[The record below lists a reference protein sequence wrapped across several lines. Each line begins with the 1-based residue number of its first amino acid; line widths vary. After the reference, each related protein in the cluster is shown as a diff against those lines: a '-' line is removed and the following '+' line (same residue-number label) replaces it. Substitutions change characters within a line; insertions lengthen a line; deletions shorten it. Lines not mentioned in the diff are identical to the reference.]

1 MNYLRV
7 NKTDLFKT
15 LNIIN
20 ERISKIYNNCG
31 YEFDDETY
39 FELSKLRE
47 ERMYIEQF
55 INQIYAVKSKGNVV
69 FDLDFVN
76 EIIDTHLNTEE
87 KFVGSSKQNYDNME
101 KVFEERNENYQ
112 KILLRRIEKILE
124 YVKTSGDDPNV
135 ILINYI
141 RNLARPSQVI
151 DDNYSF
157 LERKYF
163 NTTEEK

>member
-31 YEFDDETY
+31 YEFDYKTY

-76 EIIDTHLNTEE
+76 EIIDTHLNTEQN
-87 KFVGSSKQNYDNME
+87 FVGSDKQNYDNME

-163 NTTEEK
+163 DDTEEK

>member
-31 YEFDDETY
+31 YEFDDKTY

-76 EIIDTHLNTEE
+76 EIIDTHLNTEQN
-87 KFVGSSKQNYDNME
+87 FVGSDKQNYDNME

-163 NTTEEK
+163 DDTEEK

>member
-31 YEFDDETY
+31 YEFDDKTY

-76 EIIDTHLNTEE
+76 EIIDTHLNTEQN
-87 KFVGSSKQNYDNME
+87 FVGSDKQNYDNME

-124 YVKTSGDDPNV
+124 YVKTSGGDPNV

-163 NTTEEK
+163 DDTEEK